1 MKECTGT
8 GRDWDWCRVEKM
20 GCPGCDH
27 YREQDGKDD
36 TMKIKNVNLK
46 WNVLRWDSNTKKV
59 TPYNILGYSFAE
71 TLAADIKKKKIVNRE
86 QLKEHLKREFMYRY
100 WSKAEC
106 EMGMGG
112 LWSTIEELEKI
123 DMWYQIEMN
132 FDNVIDYIILKMDLF
147 KKKEQ

>member
-1 MKECTGT
+1 M
-8 GRDWDWCRVEKM
+8 
-20 GCPGCDH
+20 
-27 YREQDGKDD
+27 
-36 TMKIKNVNLK
+36 
-46 WNVLRWDSNTKKV
+46 
-59 TPYNILGYSFAE
+59 
-71 TLAADIKKKKIVNRE
+71 
-86 QLKEHLKREFMYRY
+86 KEHLKREFMYRY